1 MTDANILK
9 YYSIKQTP
17 SQIDPHS
24 FIIFKMNRSIFAILF
39 GISIGAVI
47 KPVEIP
53 EKLYIYQN
61 LTGISDEKVYEIY
74 EKSMTNSYANT
85 NPKFRYHLSS
95 GPGAGTVSPIHWDVK
110 KEKHHFFLLSR
121 F

>member
-1 MTDANILK
+1 
-9 YYSIKQTP
+9 
-17 SQIDPHS
+17 
-24 FIIFKMNRSIFAILF
+24 MNRSIFAILF

-74 EKSMTNSYANT
+74 EKAMTNTYAT
-85 NPKFRYHLSS
+85 AYPKFLYHLSA
-95 GPGAGTVSPIHWDVK
+95 GPTGGTVSPIKWDVQ
-110 KEKHHFFLLSR
+110 KEKHQFFAQQVLSR
-121 F
+121 SIFP

>member
-74 EKSMTNSYANT
+74 EKAMTNTFATAY
-85 NPKFRYHLSS
+85 PKFLYHLSS
-95 GPGAGTVSPIHWDVK
+95 GPHGGTVSPIKWDVQ
-110 KEKHHFFLLSR
+110 KEKHQFFAEQV
-121 F
+121 